1 MDKEAK
7 NELFKEILGN
17 VSKTVEGKLP
27 NELTVGDLSKGKTL
41 STKDFFNNLN
51 NLYEKN
57 GVYSVAH
64 FQFASDEQVRR
75 NLSRGTAF
83 CVKAMNSMLMETL
96 FKDNIDAYFNDPG
109 NDYTFSKFSAEEK
122 ESLKSELKDYIGKTL
137 DVGANSLSEK
147 QFIHELK
154 PGFTVDTYKSG
165 LNCLYNFNT
174 FLDKNRD
181 DDFINKFWNTYD
193 PVNGK
198 FADETQ
204 KKIVSVITGSVVE
217 LGDEKGWDITK
228 DVREFLVSYKDGEN
242 EINPKDFVD
251 HFKNSTLSEEEMN
264 WASDIYRDMIDW
276 GTSSLSIGFEDIMV
290 DGKPMFNEEITH
302 DKELLAMSEVVARA
316 LSGEKVTAK
325 DMDSNEHLLSPN
337 IHLSKSE
344 PEKEKSFFDYIA
356 DMIDSLLRKM
366 GFNTK
371 AQQKEQEKEQKEQEI
386 SEMQDKI
393 QQNRQEYIDKSN
405 ERDENDVRRK
415 ISFAEISGKSDFSK
429 ASNYSTI
436 NMKKTKSNDKTVE
449 DNPLFRGFDL

>member
-7 NELFKEILGN
+7 NELFKEILES

-64 FQFASDEQVRR
+64 LQFASDEQVRR

-137 DVGANSLSEK
+137 DVGAKSISEK
-147 QFIHELK
+147 QFINELK

-302 DKELLAMSEVVARA
+302 DK
-316 LSGEKVTAK
+316 
-325 DMDSNEHLLSPN
+325 
-337 IHLSKSE
+337 
-344 PEKEKSFFDYIA
+344 
-356 DMIDSLLRKM
+356 
-366 GFNTK
+366 
-371 AQQKEQEKEQKEQEI
+371 
-386 SEMQDKI
+386 
-393 QQNRQEYIDKSN
+393 
-405 ERDENDVRRK
+405 
-415 ISFAEISGKSDFSK
+415 
-429 ASNYSTI
+429 
-436 NMKKTKSNDKTVE
+436 
-449 DNPLFRGFDL
+449 